1 MSDEVA
7 PPAVALAALRCF
19 SHEPNYE
26 AILGDLN
33 EEFHR
38 RLMQSGILAARLW
51 YMRDTVRSI
60 WSMTCRVLRQKP
72 LRLIAFAVACLVVM
86 NAVTVGYVLSVVPRP
101 SLMLTSP
108 QWWTLLTLQCVM
120 PMLFGWWGGW
130 LLPRREWPL
139 ALMYTAIYIA
149 FAIAG
154 VLFIIRTIPINVVM
168 PMIQPF
174 RSLAAYGNGFRFLM
188 FWLGCV
194 IASRNRAEPRP
205 TTKGAAVVGCVLL
218 VLLGPAVLQAQA
230 TNGGRWIGA
239 WTLNVPQS
247 TFGVPLAPRIPPG
260 FMVVSQTLTIEQ
272 TAQQLRLFGET
283 VYSDAAGSHTAM
295 DDSQLS
301 LDGTPTRRGPI
312 SLTFRLMDNST
323 FDIVSEATLGART
336 LSEVSHFSVS
346 ADGQTL
352 TETKTQ
358 TERSPG
364 AATDTPGGTGRRST
378 SVLIF
383 GRRAN

>member
-1 MSDEVA
+1 MSNELA
-7 PPAVALAALRCF
+7 PPGVALAALRCF

-33 EEFHR
+33 EEFH
-38 RLMQSGILAARLW
+38 Q
-51 YMRDTVRSI
+51 
-60 WSMTCRVLRQKP
+60 
-72 LRLIAFAVACLVVM
+72 RLIAFA
-86 NAVTVGYVLSVVPRP
+86 
-101 SLMLTSP
+101 
-108 QWWTLLTLQCVM
+108 
-120 PMLFGWWGGW
+120 
-130 LLPRREWPL
+130 
-139 ALMYTAIYIA
+139 AI
-149 FAIAG
+149 
-154 VLFIIRTIPINVVM
+154 
-168 PMIQPF
+168 
-174 RSLAAYGNGFRFLM
+174 
-188 FWLGCV
+188 
-194 IASRNRAEPRP
+194 
-205 TTKGAAVVGCVLL
+205 VGCVLL
-218 VLLGPAVLQAQA
+218 MLLGPAVLQAQE

-247 TFGVPLAPRIPPG
+247 TFGVPLAPGIPPG

-272 TAQQLRLFGET
+272 TAQQFRLFGET
-283 VYSDAAGSHTAM
+283 VYSDVGGSHTAM
-295 DDSQLS
+295 DDNQLS

-312 SLTFRLMDNST
+312 SLTFRLLDNST
-323 FDIVSEATLGART
+323 FDIVSEVTLGARR